1 MRSLGIDH
9 LVTLI
14 AAAPIKAPDW
24 FEPHMPPAPPVLRL
38 IEVPTSLNNSG
49 WGLNHLRAYGT
60 FNDDAPQDWKDFAAK
75 HGANIK
81 ASWDWG
87 VRKKIEKQRQWPLYW
102 AKEQIKLLQ
111 VELQS
116 DPEFQLTPY
125 NSRIHVTLDPIP
137 VKERTPRNGETV
149 MAWVDGRSW
158 LPCTYTSSTGRA
170 FAHEFKYDMGEFD
183 VRNVTHWLPN
193 LPTPAK

>member
-102 AKEQIKLLQ
+102 AKEQVRLLLNE
-111 VELQS
+111 VKADQS
-116 DPEFQLTPY
+116 LPGVPY
-125 NSRIHVTLDPIP
+125 CNTVTCEPRPIP
-137 VKERTPRNGETV
+137 VTERLPEIGKTV
-149 MAWVDGRSW
+149 MAWCDGESW
-158 LPCTYTSSTGRA
+158 LPVTLTANGYWV
-170 FAHEFKYDMGEFD
+170 FEYDYGNYSVE
-183 VRNVTHWLPN
+183 VTHWLPN
-193 LPTPAK
+193 LPTPAQ